1 MTAADDWAKTLD
13 SWQIPMQILAEAAES
28 PWDLPPQAFAKAAR
42 QALARPL
49 SPTHLRAL
57 EALPNDGTLLDVGC
71 GAGAASLPLAS
82 RAKLIVA
89 VDQSPEMLEQMLS
102 VARNLAEVVTHQGM
116 WPECADD
123 VGGVDVAVCA
133 NVAYNVRALG
143 PFVTALTQH
152 SRERVVLE
160 LTDRHPQSDLN
171 WLWLHFW
178 TLQRPTLPTA
188 SDAAAVIAEAL
199 GEGVHSAH
207 WTREEPV
214 LSGLDTDRVAW
225 IRRRLCLPPSREAEL
240 AGLLGAAGP
249 EAPTPMVTLW
259 WPGRA

>member
-1 MTAADDWAKTLD
+1 MTAAGDWAKALD
-13 SWQIPMQILAEAAES
+13 AWQIPEQILARTAES
-28 PWDLPPQAFAKAAR
+28 PWDLPPPAFAKAAR
-42 QALARPL
+42 HALARPL
-49 SPTHLRAL
+49 NPTHLRAL

-82 RAKLIVA
+82 RAKVIVA
-89 VDQSPEMLEQMLS
+89 VDESPAMLEEMLSM
-102 VARNLAEVVTHQGM
+102 ARNLAEVVTHQGT
-116 WPECADD
+116 WPQCADE
-123 VGGVDVAVCA
+123 VKAVDVAVCA

-160 LTDRHPQSDLN
+160 LTDRHPQSSLN

-178 TLQRPTLPTA
+178 SLQRPTGPSA

-199 GEGVHSAH
+199 GEGVNSTH

-214 LSGLDTDRVAW
+214 LGGLDADRVAW

-240 AGLLGAAGP
+240 AGLLEGAGP